1 MTVDT
6 YGQKFSNLTNNQ
18 KCASVITQQQED
30 SMNQK
35 EYNAML
41 HAIWLVERKILELVD
56 SGLTLEDSTVQKLQ
70 RDREAL
76 SGLFVRL

>member
-1 MTVDT
+1 
-6 YGQKFSNLTNNQ
+6 
-18 KCASVITQQQED
+18 
-30 SMNQK
+30 MNQK

>member
-1 MTVDT
+1 
-6 YGQKFSNLTNNQ
+6 
-18 KCASVITQQQED
+18 
-30 SMNQK
+30 MNK
-35 EYNAML
+35 SEYNALL

-56 SGLTLEDSTVQKLQ
+56 GGLTLEDTTVQKLQ